1 MNLQT
6 VKAIENTNSVNMIED
21 ENDYETVTY
30 EQPFLSHVYENQL
43 ELFLDYYNRPR
54 SINIPIEQEVNEAT
68 TLQEPG
74 KEQAPCSS
82 IHHIH

>member
-1 MNLQT
+1 M
-6 VKAIENTNSVNMIED
+6 MED

-43 ELFLDYYNRPR
+43 KFLLDYYKRPR

-68 TLQEPG
+68 TLQEPK
-74 KEQAPCSS
+74 KEQAPCSI
-82 IHHIH
+82 IHHS